1 LSWLV
6 AILALLHGA
15 SSSEVRH
22 LLAAGID
29 PAARAIR
36 LVKRPQPVPLDP
48 ASWQVLQ
55 RCLARRDVQRT
66 ASPHVIVTKYTK
78 AGWPPLLP
86 I

>member
-1 LSWLV
+1 LSWRV

-55 RCLARRDVQRT
+55 RCLACRDVVDPAPSQV
-66 ASPHVIVTKYTK
+66 AAVL
-78 AGWPPLLP
+78 PPR
-86 I
+86 